1 MTKFLIAGGAGFIG
15 SNFCSYMVKKYPLD
29 SFICFDKLTYAGS
42 LDFLKGILQAPNF
55 KFIQGDICDTASV
68 KSLFEQEKFDIVVNF
83 AAETHVD
90 RSIEAPFVFVE
101 SNVVGVQVLLEACR
115 CYGIQRFHQISTDEV
130 YGDLPIESKERK
142 FKEEDALHPSSPYS
156 ASKAAA
162 DLLVL
167 SYQRT
172 FGVPVTISRCTNNYG
187 PNQNEEKLI
196 PLVIQK
202 ACNNEFI
209 PVYGTGENVRDWIY
223 VLDHCRAIDLILKK
237 GKLGEIYNISGYN
250 EKSNLTI
257 IKLILD
263 KLQRPYSLISFVEDR
278 KGHDLRYAV
287 SSEKI
292 RNLGWYPQYEFE
304 EYLSKLIWQAQKK

>member
-1 MTKFLIAGGAGFIG
+1 MAKFLITGGAGFIG
-15 SNFCSYMVKKYPLD
+15 SNFCSYMVKRYPLD

-42 LDFLKGILQAPNF
+42 LDFLKGILHAPNF
-55 KFIQGDICDTASV
+55 KFIQGDICDTTSV

-130 YGDLPIESKERK
+130 YGDLPIEAKERK

-172 FGVPVTISRCTNNYG
+172 FGIPITISRCTNNYG

-196 PLVIQK
+196 PLVIQR
-202 ACNNEFI
+202 AHRNEAI
-209 PVYGTGENVRDWIY
+209 PVYGTGENIRDWIN

-237 GKLGEIYNISGYN
+237 GKTGQIYNIGGQN
-250 EKSNLTI
+250 ERCNLDI
-257 IKLILD
+257 IKLVLNKMGKSLD
-263 KLQRPYSLISFVEDR
+263 LISFVEDR
-278 KGHDLRYAV
+278 KGHDLRYSV
-287 SSEKI
+287 SCDKI
-292 RNLGWYPQYEFE
+292 KELGWTPKYEFE
-304 EYLSKLIWQAQKK
+304 ECLQSLIEHYKN